1 MKKNNLICII
11 QARLNSARYP
21 KKIFSKIFDKT
32 LLEII
37 YSRLKISKTIDKIIF
52 AIPDNKA
59 NLDLKNFL
67 KNKNYLFFCGS

>member
-37 YSRLKISKTIDKIIF
+37 YSRLKNQFKIIEEELF
-52 AIPDNKA
+52 ITN
-59 NLDLKNFL
+59 KNFRDKMRL
-67 KNKNYLFFCGS
+67 INSKIEKGEIKG